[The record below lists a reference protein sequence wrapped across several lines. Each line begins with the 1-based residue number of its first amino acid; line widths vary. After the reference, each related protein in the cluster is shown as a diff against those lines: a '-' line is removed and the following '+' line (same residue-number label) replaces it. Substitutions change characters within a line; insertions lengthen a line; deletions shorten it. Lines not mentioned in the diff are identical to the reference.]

1 MRTSVPEKLLK
12 VAEDIAA
19 EGDAS
24 LTRLTVLKKWFERPE
39 RLSAFALWV
48 AQRAI
53 SRKGKT
59 IGEGAKLFREA
70 KAILSDLDRFRP
82 SLSAERQEST
92 RALYG
97 RLQAF
102 QNEYRDSRWARI
114 RTIENWNLYLVEKS
128 LAILLNPFSQ
138 PAHGYKLAADYCQH
152 YDPRYGNGLNGPS
165 QGKIMEMMRW
175 MFTVEALEDERPK
188 TSKAK
193 GER

>member
-12 VAEDIAA
+12 LADDIAV
-19 EGDAS
+19 ERNVS

-59 IGEGAKLFREA
+59 IGEAAKLFRES
-70 KAILSDLDRFRP
+70 KAMLGDLDRFRP
-82 SLSAERQEST
+82 SLPTERQESA
-92 RALYG
+92 RALFG

-114 RTIENWNLYLVEKS
+114 RTIENWNLYMVEKGM
-128 LAILLNPFSQ
+128 AILLNPFSQ
-138 PAHGYKLAADYCQH
+138 PTHGYKLAAEYCEH

-165 QGKIMEMMRW
+165 QAKIMEMVPW
-175 MFTVEALEDERPK
+175 MFTVEALEDEGAEVL
-188 TSKAK
+188 KAK
-193 GER
+193 GK